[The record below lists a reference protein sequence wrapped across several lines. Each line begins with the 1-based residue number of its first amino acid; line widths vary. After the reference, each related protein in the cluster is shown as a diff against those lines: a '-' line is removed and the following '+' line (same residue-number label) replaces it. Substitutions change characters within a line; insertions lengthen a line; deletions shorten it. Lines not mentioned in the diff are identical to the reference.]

1 MQVSFVKPG
10 LPDGGSYVV
19 ACADGEKLSGA
30 AAQVD
35 KKTKGAL
42 SKAASAT
49 RFTGA
54 KGQMVELLAPAGMD
68 CDRVILAGLGKAAD
82 IKAATYEAVGG
93 AVAAKLLTSGEKTV
107 TFAVDAPE
115 KSAMSA
121 DEAAARIALG
131 ARLRSYRFDA
141 YRTTQKKT
149 DKPTLSK
156 IVVAAPDAGEARK
169 YWKTLDAVLNGV
181 TFTRDL
187 VTEPPNILTPVEF
200 AKRARALEDHGVK
213 IEVLGVKEMT
223 KLGMGSLLGVG
234 QGSRAESQLLI
245 MEWRGAADR
254 NAAPALFVGKGVT
267 FDTGGISIKPAAGME
282 AMKYDMAGAGAVAGA
297 MLTLAQRKARA
308 NVIGICGL
316 VENMPDGNAQ
326 RPSDV
331 VKSMSGQTIEVL
343 NTDAEGR
350 LVLADAIWYGQDR
363 YKPHSIVDL
372 ATLTGAIRISLGLK
386 IAGLFANNDAL
397 AAQLTAA
404 GEAVGER
411 LWRMPMGDEFDKQID
426 SPIADMKNIGGG
438 GFGGSITAAQFIQR
452 FVNKLPWAH
461 LDIAGTAWADDANSV
476 QPKGAT
482 AYGVRLLNELVAA
495 NFEDK

>member
-1 MQVSFVKPG
+1 MQVNFVKPG

-19 ACADGEKLSGA
+19 ASAEGEKLSGA

-42 SKAASAT
+42 SRAMAAT
-49 RFTGA
+49 RFTGG
-54 KGQMVELLAPAGMD
+54 KGQLVELLAPAGLD
-68 CDRVILAGLGKAAD
+68 ADRVFLAGLGKAAD
-82 IKAATYEAVGG
+82 IKASIYESVGG
-93 AVAAKLLTSGEKTV
+93 SVAAKLLTSGEKTV
-107 TFAVDAPE
+107 TFAIDAPE
-115 KSAMSA
+115 KSALGT
-121 DEAAARIALG
+121 DEAAAHVALG

-141 YRTTQKKT
+141 YRTTQKKN
-149 DKPTLSK
+149 DKPTLNK
-156 IVVAAPDAGEARK
+156 IVVVAGDQGEARK
-169 YWKTLDAVLNGV
+169 HWKTLDAVLGGV

-213 IEVLGVKEMT
+213 VEVLGVKEMT

-234 QGSRAESQLLI
+234 QGSRNDSQLLI

-297 MLTLAQRKARA
+297 MQTLAMRKARA

-386 IAGLFANNDAL
+386 IAGLFSNNDGL
-397 AAQLTAA
+397 AGQLLAA
-404 GEAVGER
+404 GEKTGER
-411 LWRMPMGDEFDKQID
+411 LWRMPMGDDFDKQID

>member
-1 MQVSFVKPG
+1 MQVSFTKPG
-10 LPDGGSYVV
+10 VPDGGTYVV
-19 ACADGEKLSGA
+19 ACADGEKLSGS
-30 AAQVD
+30 AAQAD

-42 SKAASAT
+42 SKAMATT

-54 KGQMVELLAPAGMD
+54 KAQVVEILAPAGLD
-68 CDRVILAGLGKAAD
+68 CDRLILIGLGKPAD
-82 IKAATYEAVGG
+82 IKASTYEAVGG
-93 AVAAKLLTSGEKTV
+93 TIVARLQTSGEKTV
-107 TFAVDAPE
+107 HFAVEPPAKTGID
-115 KSAMSA
+115 A
-121 DEAAARIALG
+121 DEAAARVAFG
-131 ARLRSYRFDA
+131 ACLRNYRFDT

-149 DKPTLSK
+149 EKPTLTK
-156 IVVAAPDAGEARK
+156 IALASPDPNEAK
-169 YWKTLDAVLNGV
+169 KHWKPLDAVLSGV

-187 VTEPPNILTPVEF
+187 VTEPPNIMTPVEF
-200 AKRARALEDHGVK
+200 AKRARVLEDYGVK
-213 IEVLGVKEMT
+213 VEVLGVKEMT

-245 MEWRGAADR
+245 MEWRGAANR
-254 NAAPALFVGKGVT
+254 TAAPALFVGKGVT

-297 MLTLAQRKARA
+297 MLALAARKARA
-308 NVIGICGL
+308 NVVGICGL

-363 YKPHSIVDL
+363 FKPHSIVDL

-386 IAGLFANNDAL
+386 IAGLFSNNDTL
-397 AAQLTAA
+397 AAQLSAA
-404 GEAVGER
+404 GDAVGER
-411 LWRMPMGDEFDKQID
+411 LWRMPMGDDFDKQID

-461 LDIAGTAWADDANSV
+461 LDIAGTAWADDAAAT

-482 AYGVRLLNELVAA
+482 AYGVKLLNELVAA

>member
-1 MQVSFVKPG
+1 MQVTFAKAG
-10 LPDGGSYVV
+10 LPESGSYVV

-42 SKAASAT
+42 SRAVAAT

-68 CDRVILAGLGKAAD
+68 CDRVILLGLGKAAE
-82 IKAATYEAVGG
+82 IKAAAYETVGG
-93 AVAAKLLTSGEKTV
+93 TVAAKLLTSGEKTA
-107 TFAVDAPE
+107 TFAIDPPE
-115 KSAMSA
+115 KSAMGA
-121 DEAAARIALG
+121 DEAAAYVALG
-131 ARLRSYRFDA
+131 ARLRSYRFDT

-149 DKPTLSK
+149 EKPTLAK
-156 IVVAAPDAGEARK
+156 IVACSADPGEARK
-169 YWKTLDAVLNGV
+169 YWKALDAVLSGV

-213 IEVLGVKEMT
+213 VEVLGVKEMT

-297 MLTLAQRKARA
+297 MMTLALRKARA

-363 YKPHSIVDL
+363 YKPQCIVNL
-372 ATLTGAIRISLGLK
+372 ATLTGAIRGALGLK
-386 IAGLFANNDAL
+386 IAGLFSNNDPL

-404 GEAVGER
+404 GEMVGER
-411 LWRMPMGDEFDKQID
+411 LWRMPMGEDFDKQLD

-438 GFGGSITAAQFIQR
+438 FAGASTAAQFIQR

-461 LDIAGTAWADDANSV
+461 LDIAGTAWAEEATPV